1 MYCKYKFVT
10 TGNEEFF
17 STVNKEFLNEIKF
30 PSQLN
35 KHNLANVTY
44 IDFIVNTV
52 QRTPFAGLAVSG
64 VRSHAHTP
72 MHAKFCLAARSSRA

>member
-1 MYCKYKFVT
+1 MYCKYKFVN

-17 STVNKEFLNEIKF
+17 STVNKELLDEIKS

-44 IDFIVNTV
+44 IDFIVNYSTKNTV
-52 QRTPFAGLAVSG
+52 RRPG
-64 VRSHAHTP
+64 RE
-72 MHAKFCLAARSSRA
+72 